1 MEAGFFVYTVVILTL
16 LWWTRFGLSFRKC
29 TNLYFDFYKI
39 LPIIV
44 FVVVVGFRYD
54 VGGDFQEY
62 SYYYN
67 SQKDLHWSQV
77 PYEYGFYLLID
88 FLIALEL
95 PAQSVFILCAFVQ
108 VLLLLKLLESC
119 GESAAWIILF
129 YFLTLSFIESLN
141 VMRQGIAVLCFIVFV
156 FNYCKYRYI
165 IGFCYLLFG
174 LAFHISILIPAIVY
188 FFAKN
193 FDFKRVWYLCVAVLI
208 ITHAFPIV
216 IFNMIF
222 DGLSIF
228 LSDYSSYFN
237 INNEYL
243 FLESKSAAGVAKYLS
258 LFSDIFIIY
267 SFCQVLK
274 LERTQSYKTVSSTF
288 NLFVVGTI
296 LYPIV
301 AETGFIT
308 LQRIMMYFYG
318 VKFIVL
324 GYVVK
329 AYIEY
334 RYGLLNFSISIT
346 FVFLYFLWFFS
357 ALYQGAAHSTPYYFY
372 DIL

>member
-193 FDFKRVWYLCVAVLI
+193 FL
-208 ITHAFPIV
+208 ITH
-216 IFNMIF
+216 
-222 DGLSIF
+222 D
-228 LSDYSSYFN
+228 
-237 INNEYL
+237 
-243 FLESKSAAGVAKYLS
+243 
-258 LFSDIFIIY
+258 
-267 SFCQVLK
+267 
-274 LERTQSYKTVSSTF
+274 
-288 NLFVVGTI
+288 
-296 LYPIV
+296 
-301 AETGFIT
+301 
-308 LQRIMMYFYG
+308 
-318 VKFIVL
+318 
-324 GYVVK
+324 
-329 AYIEY
+329 
-334 RYGLLNFSISIT
+334 
-346 FVFLYFLWFFS
+346 
-357 ALYQGAAHSTPYYFY
+357 
-372 DIL
+372 